1 MPDNSFLFVSLIASQ
16 KLLKAETAFLAPEG
30 TGAHLLLQSFAAMK
44 LMCGFTRGNS
54 GRPRLNSVML

>member
-16 KLLKAETAFLAPEG
+16 KLLKAETVFPG
-30 TGAHLLLQSFAAMK
+30 PGRRIDFLQSFAAMK
-44 LMCGFTRGNS
+44 LICGFTRGNS

>member
-16 KLLKAETAFLAPEG
+16 KLLKAKTAFPGPEG
-30 TGAHLLLQSFAAMK
+30 TGHLLLQSFAAMK